1 VVKREKERPVSPDT
15 GRRRTG
21 NGVALVAALL
31 AGPFAALGVAVA
43 AGTRPGLPLVPGALA
58 ALVGFVLIGEVHVG
72 RSPVRVSGSR
82 LTARTLTGVRTV
94 DLSAV
99 ERVRLLTS
107 FAGGGVSDRVLLVR
121 DRDGVCLGLRDAV
134 DRRRLCR
141 ALERHASHGPRPRV
155 SRAARAHLGMDADG
169 LGPHTVLSWLATVL
183 GLCGYL
189 SVVAVLAERVPG

>member
-1 VVKREKERPVSPDT
+1 MSPGT

-21 NGVALVAALL
+21 NGAALVAALL
-31 AGPFAALGVAVA
+31 AGPFVALGVAAA
-43 AGTRPGLPLVPGALA
+43 AGTHPGVPLVPGSLA

-107 FAGGGVSDRVLLVR
+107 FSTGGVSDRVLLVR
-121 DRDGVCLGLRDAV
+121 DRDGVCLGLREAA
-134 DRRRLCR
+134 DRRRLRR
-141 ALERHASHGPRPRV
+141 ALERRSTHGPQPRV
-155 SRAARAHLGMDADG
+155 SRAARARLGMGSDG
-169 LGPHTVLSWLATVL
+169 PGPHTVLSWLATVL
-183 GLCGYL
+183 GLCGYI
-189 SVVAVLAERVPG
+189 SAVAVLAEWVLA